1 MENGDRLA
9 SISDRLKPF
18 LANNP
23 NSRVVEIES
32 PKKAIVI
39 ARPWGDS
46 SLSIVIPPNFDALIE
61 QLNNVSLPER
71 FTAIWHKDNK
81 LFEIIYTAYPF
92 SSTEDVVTRAF
103 TFKHR
108 GKTFECWF
116 GSASERLL
124 SIAENFLPVGA
135 PMVSFFRNLPSFQN
149 YVFAEKNIDG
159 FSKVPNSQPICFW
172 IRGIDWNDDAVLD
185 LVRHLNFYM
194 AYFDAQSPQI
204 IIQSPTPE
212 DVTEQAQS
220 RFPTGSFPKSI
231 NSNPIDDALL
241 HFWAASIV
249 GDPVRR
255 FLYNY
260 QILEYGAFFFV
271 EDQVKRTIRK
281 YLTAPD
287 AAENVEVVTQQMIGA
302 LGESK
307 IAEVQKFENLL
318 RACVDPKVIWRELER
333 NLRHFA
339 APFVFEGGFTLQ
351 PFVKENWTV
360 DDFSV
365 AWLPA
370 FSNALRLI
378 RNALSHGREVK
389 MATVITPTTANFRIL
404 QRWIGPIAAAARE
417 VMVYRQLA

>member
-1 MENGDRLA
+1 MENSARFQSIKERLA
-9 SISDRLKPF
+9 PF
-18 LANNP
+18 LAKNL
-23 NSRVVEIES
+23 NSQVVEIEL

-39 ARPWGDS
+39 AQPWGDS
-46 SLSIVIPPNFDALIE
+46 SLSIVIPPNPDAFIE
-61 QLNNVSLPER
+61 QLNNVFLPER
-71 FTAIWHKDNK
+71 FTAIWHQDKE

-92 SSTEDVVTRAF
+92 PSTEDLETRAF
-103 TFKHR
+103 AFKHR

-149 YVFAEKNIDG
+149 YVLAEKNIDG
-159 FSKVPNSQPICFW
+159 FSKLPNSKPICFW
-172 IRGIDWNDDAVLD
+172 VREIDWNEDAVLD

-204 IIQSPTPE
+204 IIQSPPSE
-212 DVTEQAQS
+212 DVTEQTQS
-220 RFPTGSFPKSI
+220 RFSSGSFPKAI
-231 NSNPIDDALL
+231 NSNPVDDALL
-241 HFWAASIV
+241 HFWAASIE

-281 YLTAPD
+281 CLAAPD
-287 AAENVEVVTQQMIGA
+287 AAEKVEALTQQVIGA

-307 IAEVQKFENLL
+307 IAEVQKLENLL
-318 RACVDPKVIWRELER
+318 RVCVDPKLVWRELEG
-333 NLRHFA
+333 NLRYFA
-339 APFVFEGGFTLQ
+339 APIVFEGGFTLQ
-351 PFVKENWTV
+351 PFIKENWTV
-360 DDFSV
+360 DDFAV

-370 FSNALRLI
+370 FSNVLRLI
-378 RNALSHGREVK
+378 RNALSHGREVR
-389 MATVITPTTANFRIL
+389 MATVVTPTTANFRSL

-417 VMVYRQLA
+417 VMIYRQLA